1 MHHRDT
7 PTIPRHVLESLLSE
21 GLTLA
26 EMAKRLGKAKTTVSY
41 WMDFHRLEPLN
52 RATHARPRNI
62 DRERL
67 ERLVEAGQTVA
78 QMAVE
83 LGITAVTVRRR
94 LVRYGLKTEA
104 TRRMLR
110 AREAE
115 KAGLDTLTMSCPEHG
130 ETEFILEGRGYF
142 RCKQCRMGRVARRRR
157 RVKEILV
164 ADAGGRCRLCGY
176 DKYPGALEF
185 HHLDPKEK
193 RLEISYVALAL
204 EAMREEARKCVLLC
218 SNCHAE
224 VEAGVA
230 TVPLQFP
237 RQVPNK
243 EP

>member
-1 MHHRDT
+1 MNHRHT
-7 PTIPRHVLESLLSE
+7 PTIPRNVLESLLAE

-26 EMAKRLGKAKTTVSY
+26 EMAQRLGKAKTTVSY

-67 ERLVEAGQTVA
+67 ERLVEDGQTVA

-83 LGITAVTVRRR
+83 LGITPLTVRRR
-94 LVRYGLKTEA
+94 LVRFGLKTEA

-130 ETEFILEGRGYF
+130 ETDFILEGRGYF
-142 RCKQCRMGRVARRRR
+142 RCKQCRMDRVARRRR

-176 DKYPGALEF
+176 DKYLGALEF

-193 RLEISYVALAL
+193 RLEIAYVALAL
-204 EAMREEARKCVLLC
+204 ETMREEARKCLLLC

-224 VEAGVA
+224 VEAGVV
-230 TVPLQFP
+230 TIPLQFR
-237 RQVPNK
+237 RQVPNN
-243 EP
+243 

>member
-1 MHHRDT
+1 MNHRDT
-7 PTIPRHVLESLLSE
+7 PTIPKDALESLLNE
-21 GLTLA
+21 GLTIA
-26 EMAKRLGKAKTTVSY
+26 EMAQQLGHAKTTVSY

-52 RATHARPRNI
+52 RATHARPREI

-67 ERLVEAGQTVA
+67 VGLVEAGQTVA

-83 LGITAVTVRRR
+83 LGVTPLTVRRR

-115 KAGLDTLTMSCPEHG
+115 KAGLETLTMSCPVHG
-130 ETEFILEGRGYF
+130 EIEFILEGRGYF
-142 RCKQCRMGRVARRRR
+142 RCKQCRMDRVARRRR

-176 DKYPGALEF
+176 DKYLGALEF

-193 RLEISYVALAL
+193 RLEIGYVALAL
-204 EAMREEARKCVLLC
+204 ETMRAEARKCLLLC

-224 VEAGVA
+224 VEGGVA
-230 TVPLQFP
+230 NIPLQFR
-237 RQVPNK
+237 RQVPNS
-243 EP
+243 

>member
-1 MHHRDT
+1 MNHPDT
-7 PTIPRHVLESLLSE
+7 PTIPRDVLESLLND

-26 EMAKRLGKAKTTVSY
+26 EMAQRLGKAKTTVSY
-41 WMDFHRLEPLN
+41 WMEFHDLEPVN
-52 RATHARPRNI
+52 RGTHARPRNI

-83 LGITAVTVRRR
+83 LGITPLTVRRR

-142 RCKQCRMGRVARRRR
+142 RCKQCRMDRVARRRR

-176 DKYPGALEF
+176 DKYLGALEF

-193 RLEISYVALAL
+193 RLEIGYVALAL
-204 EAMREEARKCVLLC
+204 ETMREEARKCLLLC

-230 TVPLQFP
+230 VIPLQFR
-237 RQVPNK
+237 RQVPNN
-243 EP
+243 

>member
-1 MHHRDT
+1 MNHRDT
-7 PTIPRHVLESLLSE
+7 PTIPVEVLESLLNE

-26 EMAKRLGKAKTTVSY
+26 QMAERLGKAKTTVSY

-52 RATHARPRNI
+52 RATHSRPRHI

-67 ERLVEAGQTVA
+67 GRLVEAGLTVA

-83 LGITAVTVRRR
+83 LGITPLTVWRR
-94 LVRYGLKTEA
+94 LVRYVFKTEA

-115 KAGLDTLTMSCPEHG
+115 KEGLDTLTMSCPEHG

-142 RCKQCRMGRVARRRR
+142 RCKQCRMDRVARRRR

-164 ADAGGRCRLCGY
+164 ADAGGQCRLCGY
-176 DKYPGALEF
+176 DKYLGALEF

-193 RLEISYVALAL
+193 RLEIGYAALAL
-204 EAMREEARKCVLLC
+204 ETMRAEARKCLLLC

-230 TVPLQFP
+230 NIPLQFR
-237 RQVPNK
+237 RQVPNN
-243 EP
+243 

>member
-1 MHHRDT
+1 MNHRET
-7 PTIPRHVLESLLSE
+7 PTIPKDALESLLNE

-26 EMAKRLGKAKTTVSY
+26 QMAQRLGRAKTTVSY
-41 WMDFHRLEPLN
+41 WMDFHELEPLN
-52 RATHARPRNI
+52 RRTHARPRNI

-67 ERLVEAGQTVA
+67 ESLVEAGQTVA

-83 LGITAVTVRRR
+83 LGITPLTVRRR
-94 LVRYGLKTEA
+94 LVRYGLRTEA

-142 RCKQCRMGRVARRRR
+142 RCKQCRMDRVARRRR

-176 DKYPGALEF
+176 DKYLGALEF

-193 RLEISYVALAL
+193 RLEIGYVALAL
-204 EAMREEARKCVLLC
+204 ETMRAEARKCLLLC

-230 TVPLQFP
+230 VIPLQFR
-237 RQVPNK
+237 RQVPNN
-243 EP
+243 